1 MQVSIS
7 HINNILR
14 ELKYYKNSCQTAV
27 PYLCAYRFTDSKIYM
42 PQTNN
47 PYLYIVLSGS
57 MRLHTQSGIMDY
69 VQGQYSVSAT
79 DTPQSAQV
87 LTFSEENDFLA
98 LSVEFTLDDVISI
111 VLDLENDFAERI
123 INSQIQQHTMIR
135 SDNAVIQ
142 SIERLLSIITEEER
156 LSFMGT
162 HIKREILFNAL
173 FGTCGKQF
181 LQSIINIQQAGEI
194 YEVNSWIKQN
204 YKIPFTVD
212 ELASK
217 LNMSVSAFHQKF
229 KNAVGMGPLQCQ
241 KRLRLTEARRLMLDE
256 NKSVTEASI
265 DVGYESLSQF
275 IRDYRKMFNASPK
288 EDIQTLS
295 IITKKIGMCNFF
307 AETGKHFSFVFLY
320 NRIIKKRKEN
330 TYDFNRRIV

>member
-1 MQVSIS
+1 MQVLIS
-7 HINNILR
+7 YINNILR
-14 ELKYYKNSCQTAV
+14 ELKYCENCYQTDV
-27 PYLCAYRFTDSKIYM
+27 PYLCAYRFTNSKISM
-42 PQTNN
+42 PQINN
-47 PYLYIVLSGS
+47 PYLYIVTGGS
-57 MRLHTQSGIMDY
+57 MRLHTPSGIMDY
-69 VQGQYSVSAT
+69 MQGQYSVSAI

-111 VLDLENDFAERI
+111 VLDLEGDFAERI
-123 INSQIQQHTMIR
+123 INSRLQTQTMIS

-142 SIERLLSIITEEER
+142 SIEKLLSLITEPER
-156 LSFMGT
+156 LPFMSE
-162 HIKREILFNAL
+162 HIKREILFHVL
-173 FGTCGKQF
+173 CGSYGKQF

-204 YKIPFTVD
+204 YKIPFTVE

-229 KNAVGMGPLQCQ
+229 KSAVGMGPLQCQ

-256 NKSVTEASI
+256 NKSVTETSL
-265 DVGYESLSQF
+265 DVGYESVSQF

-288 EDIQTLS
+288 EDIRALS
-295 IITKKIGMCNFF
+295 AIMKK
-307 AETGKHFSFVFLY
+307 
-320 NRIIKKRKEN
+320 
-330 TYDFNRRIV
+330 